1 MSKGRSG
8 VTERHG
14 VEEIE
19 EGRENFDLIVSE
31 VIGEI
36 GVGEGRNG
44 SRKWRR
50 WRREEPKLGVRCGD
64 EQRMKE
70 WPWTINLWTLYRMI
84 DVGYTYKSLFT
95 GL

>member
-1 MSKGRSG
+1 VSKGRSG

-44 SRKWRR
+44 SRK
-50 WRREEPKLGVRCGD
+50 
-64 EQRMKE
+64 
-70 WPWTINLWTLYRMI
+70 
-84 DVGYTYKSLFT
+84 
-95 GL
+95 